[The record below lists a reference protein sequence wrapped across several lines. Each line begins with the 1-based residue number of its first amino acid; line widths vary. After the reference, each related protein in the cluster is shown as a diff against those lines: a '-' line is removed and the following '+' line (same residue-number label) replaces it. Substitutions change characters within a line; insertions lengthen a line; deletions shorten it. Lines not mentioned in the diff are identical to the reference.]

1 MCIRDRGITSE
12 RLLEHGLIDRII
24 EEPRGGAHR
33 DREAMAASL
42 EAALVE
48 DLSQLS
54 PMLFDDLIRQRSE
67 KLRSYGEFKES

>member
-1 MCIRDRGITSE
+1 
-12 RLLEHGLIDRII
+12 
-24 EEPRGGAHR
+24 
-33 DREAMAASL
+33 MAASL